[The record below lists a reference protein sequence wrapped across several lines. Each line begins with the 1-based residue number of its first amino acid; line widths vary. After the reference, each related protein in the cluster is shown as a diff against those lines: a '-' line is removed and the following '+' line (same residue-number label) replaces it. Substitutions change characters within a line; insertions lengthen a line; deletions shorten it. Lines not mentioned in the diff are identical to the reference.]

1 MSRKILQFCFITAL
15 TVACSEEEEPR
26 KALTIYDESLIEYF
40 NDVAL
45 GFEFGGASEV
55 TRKWTTEMKIF
66 VGGNNHPE
74 LVAELQNIIGE
85 INTLATDGFRASV
98 VTDTLESNF
107 YIFLGSGA
115 TYSKRFPWLANLV
128 QTNWGLFSISFDP
141 TNHINGGSMYVD
153 TDRANSFEEK
163 HLLREELTQSLGLGR
178 DSHRYPSSI
187 FHASWSETTQY
198 SDMDK
203 DLIRLL
209 YHPLMQIG
217 LDRVQCTDRLREI
230 IISEK

>member
-1 MSRKILQFCFITAL
+1 MSRKILKFCFIAAL
-15 TVACSEEEEPR
+15 TVACSEEEPR
-26 KALTIYDESLIEYF
+26 KALTVYDESLIEYF
-40 NDVAL
+40 NEVAL

-55 TRKWTTEMKIF
+55 TRKWTTDMRIF
-66 VGGNNHPE
+66 VGGNNHPD
-74 LVAELQNIIGE
+74 LVAELQNILGE
-85 INTLATDGFRASV
+85 INTLATDGFSVSV

-107 YIFLGSGA
+107 YIFLGSG
-115 TYSKRFPWLANLV
+115 TDYSKRFPSLANLV
-128 QTNWGLFSISFDP
+128 LSNWGLFNISFDP
-141 TNHINGGSMYVD
+141 SNQINGGTMYVD

-187 FHASWSETTQY
+187 FQANWTETTQY

-209 YHPLMQIG
+209 YHPLMKIG
-217 LDRVQCTDRLREI
+217 LDRAQCAELLRKI
-230 IISEK
+230 ILSEK